1 MFSFAQRPPSLYT
14 KSIMIQKYSKLFT
27 LLVLTLTVS
36 APLFAAGEKSFF
48 NELVDTILTP
58 LIGLISAGTLVYFLF
73 GVMRYFIDKDQNEEA
88 RTKLR
93 THLTWGLLGLFII
106 FSIGGII
113 SFVSSFGGGFK

>member
-1 MFSFAQRPPSLYT
+1 
-14 KSIMIQKYSKLFT
+14 MIQKYSKLFT